1 MRGLVFSLLLMMCS
15 VGARGAQEPAD
26 AAPTPP
32 SAAHPIL
39 ALGSAAPDFSLPGV
53 DGKTHA
59 LADYASS
66 PVLVVVFM
74 CNHCPIA
81 QMYEQRVQSLT
92 DDYRDK
98 GVAVVAIQPNDPKA
112 IRIDEL
118 DSSDISDSLD
128 EMKIRFEYK
137 HWRYTYLY
145 DGDTQSVTRAYGP
158 QATPHVFVFDKDR
171 KLRYEGRM
179 DNNYRKELVKTQ
191 NARDAID
198 AVLAGREV
206 AVKHTGVFG
215 CSTKWQE
222 KSAQRVAALHKIEEQ
237 PITVDMA
244 TADDLKKLRENSSKR
259 MTLISFWATWCG
271 SCIDEFADLEDTY
284 LMYKVRD
291 FDLVTVSANMPD
303 EKDGVLRMLK
313 KKMRD
318 EQESSLCIR
327 AIPKRCRRRSIH
339 RGNPPC
345 RTRFCSM
352 RDGKV
357 LYKNLG
363 TVDILELRRTILA
376 NMPSD
381 YIGFNQYWQSGNAK
395 ARSRDKRWSTSRLAD
410 YAIRIVRAS
419 RMSQPCV
426 SATCIIH

>member
-1 MRGLVFSLLLMMCS
+1 VKFGLTVLFAFTFLF
-15 VGARGAQEPAD
+15 ARVLGAQDPAD
-26 AAPTPP
+26 VAPTPP
-32 SAAHPIL
+32 SPNHPIL
-39 ALGSAAPDFSLPGV
+39 ALGSQAPDFSLPGV
-53 DGKTHA
+53 DGKTHK
-59 LADYASS
+59 LAEYASS

-81 QMYEQRVQSLT
+81 QMYEVRVQALA
-92 DDYRDK
+92 DDYRDR
-98 GVAVVAIQPNDPKA
+98 GVAVVAIEPNDPKA

-118 DSSDISDSLD
+118 DSSDISDSLE

-137 HWRYTYLY
+137 NLRYPYLY
-145 DGDTQSVTRAYGP
+145 DGDSQSVTRAYGP
-158 QATPHVFVFDKDR
+158 QATPHVFIFDKDR

-179 DNNYRKELVKTQ
+179 DNSYRKEMVKTQ

-198 AVLAGREV
+198 ALLSGREV

-222 KSAQRVAALHKIEEQ
+222 KSASRIAALHKIEEQ
-237 PITVDMA
+237 PITVDMV
-244 TADDLKKLRENSSKR
+244 TAEDLRKLRENSSKH

-303 EKDGVLRMLK
+303 EKDSVLRMLNK
-313 KKMRD
+313 KRATSKNLLFASSD
-318 EQESSLCIR
+318 TEALQKAFDPTLESAVPYTILLD
-327 AIPKRCRRRSIH
+327 A
-339 RGNPPC
+339 N
-345 RTRFCSM
+345 
-352 RDGKV
+352 GKV
-357 LYKNLG
+357 LYRNLG
-363 TVDILELRRTILA
+363 SVDILELRRTILA

-395 ARSRDKRWSTSRLAD
+395 SA
-410 YAIRIVRAS
+410 
-419 RMSQPCV
+419 
-426 SATCIIH
+426 SATTGGR

>member
-1 MRGLVFSLLLMMCS
+1 MRFGLVLLLLLMTLN
-15 VGARGAQEPAD
+15 VGARAAQDPAD
-26 AAPTPP
+26 SAFTPP
-32 SAAHPIL
+32 SPGHPIL
-39 ALGSAAPDFSLPGV
+39 PLGSRAPDFSLPGV
-53 DGKTHA
+53 DGKTHK

-81 QMYEQRVQSLT
+81 QMYEVRVQALA
-92 DDYRDK
+92 DDYCDR

-137 HWRYTYLY
+137 HLRYTYLY
-145 DGDTQSVTRAYGP
+145 DGDTQTVTRAYGP

-171 KLRYEGRM
+171 KLRYEGRF
-179 DNNYRKELVKTQ
+179 DNSYRNEMVKTQ

-206 AVKHTGVFG
+206 TVKHTGVFG
-215 CSTKWQE
+215 CSTKWEE
-222 KSAQRVAALHKIEEQ
+222 KSASRIAALHKIDEQ

-244 TADDLKKLRENSSKR
+244 TADDLKKLRENPAKR

-271 SCIDEFADLEDTY
+271 SCIDEFDDLEDTY

-291 FDLVTVSANMPD
+291 FELVTVSANMPD
-303 EKDGVLRMLK
+303 EKDSVLRMLNK
-313 KKMRD
+313 KRATSKNLLFASSD
-318 EQESSLCIR
+318 TEALQKAFDPTWESAVPYTILLD
-327 AIPKRCRRRSIH
+327 A
-339 RGNPPC
+339 N
-345 RTRFCSM
+345 
-352 RDGKV
+352 GKV

-395 ARSRDKRWSTSRLAD
+395 
-410 YAIRIVRAS
+410 
-419 RMSQPCV
+419 
-426 SATCIIH
+426 SATGTSGGR

>member
-1 MRGLVFSLLLMMCS
+1 VKFGLILSLSLTLFFAG
-15 VGARGAQEPAD
+15 VVGAQEPAD
-26 AAPTPP
+26 SAFTPP

-39 ALGSAAPDFSLPGV
+39 ALGSQAPDFSLPGV
-53 DGKTHA
+53 DGKTHK
-59 LADYASS
+59 LADYKSS

-81 QMYEQRVQSLT
+81 QMYEERVQALT

-98 GVAVVAIQPNDPKA
+98 GVAVVAIEPNDPKA

-118 DSSDISDSLD
+118 DSSDISDTLD

-158 QATPHVFVFDKDR
+158 QATPHVFVFDKER

-179 DNNYRKELVKTQ
+179 DNSYRKEMVKSQ
-191 NARDAID
+191 DARNAID
-198 AVLAGREV
+198 AVLAGRDI

-215 CSTKWQE
+215 CSTKWAE
-222 KSAQRVAALHKIEEQ
+222 KSAQRVAALHKIDEQ

-244 TADDLKKLRENSSKR
+244 TADDLKKLRENPSKR

-271 SCIDEFADLEDTY
+271 SCIDEFDDLEDTY

-291 FDLVTVSANMPD
+291 FDLITVSANMPD
-303 EKDGVLRMLK
+303 EKDGVLRMLQK
-313 KKMRD
+313 KRATSKNLLFN
-318 EQESSLCIR
+318 SSDTEALQKAFDPSWASAVPYTILLD
-327 AIPKRCRRRSIH
+327 A
-339 RGNPPC
+339 N
-345 RTRFCSM
+345 
-352 RDGKV
+352 GKV

-363 TVDILELRRTILA
+363 SVDILELRRTILA

-381 YIGFNQYWQSGNAK
+381 YIGFNRYWQAGNAK
-395 ARSRDKRWSTSRLAD
+395 NTAPTTTGR
-410 YAIRIVRAS
+410 
-419 RMSQPCV
+419 
-426 SATCIIH
+426 